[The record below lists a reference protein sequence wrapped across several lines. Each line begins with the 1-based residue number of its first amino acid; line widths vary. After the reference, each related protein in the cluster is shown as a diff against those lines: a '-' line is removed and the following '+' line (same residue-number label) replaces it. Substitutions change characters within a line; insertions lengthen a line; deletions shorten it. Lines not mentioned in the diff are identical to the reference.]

1 MINLFRKFRRQQ
13 ISSKQYKKYLIYI
26 IGEVFLV
33 VIGILIALQIN
44 NWNEGR
50 KMNTEKL
57 KILVE
62 LQNEFKENQN
72 ALDRKIDLHKFISSQ
87 TDDLVNLFNPIPKKA
102 DIKKIDTL
110 IITMAFMPEFKATT
124 SVLNSEKLALVQ
136 DSKLKSHIA
145 DWKFSYEEYR
155 QQIKITY
162 DLYYNHIYPFI
173 SENYQIKNA
182 GGIFFESNKSFFDV
196 DIMKILSNSAFE
208 NHVFMRSINAKSILN
223 SATKLKEIQKIII
236 KNIETVIINE

>member
-124 SVLNSEKLALVQ
+124 SVLNSEKLAL
-136 DSKLKSHIA
+136 
-145 DWKFSYEEYR
+145 
-155 QQIKITY
+155 
-162 DLYYNHIYPFI
+162 
-173 SENYQIKNA
+173 
-182 GGIFFESNKSFFDV
+182 ESNKSFFDV